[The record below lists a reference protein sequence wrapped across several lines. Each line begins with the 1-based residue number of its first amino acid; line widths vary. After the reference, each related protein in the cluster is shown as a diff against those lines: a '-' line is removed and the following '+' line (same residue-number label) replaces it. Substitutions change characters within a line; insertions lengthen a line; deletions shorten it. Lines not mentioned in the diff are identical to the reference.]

1 VELSQQQHGIVR
13 IDGVAVENWLSDLDI
28 AIKQTLRE
36 YAHDAWETLQKRS
49 SSGTSTASTASI
61 TVMDTASRIA
71 WLTSYPAQ
79 SIVLAEQSQCCA
91 AITKVLESGTAA
103 TALSQLHDSV
113 EAQIDS
119 LTRILQANSDSTV
132 ITADTTTDTVAASDT
147 TTAEGSGST
156 VISDS
161 LRITVGALITVWCHA
176 RDVIAS
182 LATAKVNCANDFEWQ
197 KQLRYTWVTPTSS
210 ATTTATVPAMGYGNM
225 LSMLPNMSSSSP
237 TECKIY
243 QNDAHFVHDH
253 EYIGNTARLVM
264 TPLTD
269 ACYLAITS
277 ALKASASVVIGGRT
291 GCGKHHIIQVN
302 THNVYH
308 NVSCLFL
315 TYELTICNAI
325 KCYAHVRHIVLT

>member
-13 IDGVAVENWLSDLDI
+13 IDDVAVENWLSDLDV

-36 YAHDAWETLQKRS
+36 YAHDAWESLQKRS
-49 SSGTSTASTASI
+49 SSGASISSSTTASI
-61 TVMDTASRIA
+61 TVMDTASRLA

-79 SIVLAEQSQCCA
+79 SIVLAEESQCCA
-91 AITKVLESGTAA
+91 AITKALESGTAA

-113 EAQIDS
+113 EAQIDCS
-119 LTRILQANSDSTV
+119 IRILQANSSTTV
-132 ITADTTTDTVAASDT
+132 IAADAATDTVADTGT
-147 TTAEGSGST
+147 TTEGSDST
-156 VISDS
+156 VVTDS

-182 LATAKVNCANDFEWQ
+182 LITSKVNCANDFEWQ
-197 KQLRYTWVTPTSS
+197 KQLRYAWVTPTSS
-210 ATTTATVPAMGYGNM
+210 ATATASVPAMGYGNM

-277 ALKASASVVIGGRT
+277 ALKASASVVVGGRT
-291 GCGKHHIIQVN
+291 GCGKHHIIQV
-302 THNVYH
+302 HAY
-308 NVSCLFL
+308 S
-315 TYELTICNAI
+315 
-325 KCYAHVRHIVLT
+325 